1 MGRPFD
7 WSARKRG
14 GGGSGQA
21 GTDPYEHY
29 FHDDVDFPQFSTWD
43 AFNRMGNKRSQ
54 QPNDRSGF
62 FDYLPQE
69 FRQYMPDNFSHFD
82 RQMYPNEHQRGG
94 HPQPQPQQQQQHPQ
108 QQQQQPPPPPPQQQ
122 QKNQPSYPKSNL
134 CDAAIQTDDLD
145 SQPSNNG
152 FNNQPPHMNQA
163 HAPENNVHRSAS
175 SSR

>member
-7 WSARKRG
+7 WNARKRG
-14 GGGSGQA
+14 GNAQA
-21 GTDPYEHY
+21 SADPYDHY

-82 RQMYPNEHQRGG
+82 RQMYPNEQYRA
-94 HPQPQPQQQQQHPQ
+94 QQHPQ
-108 QQQQQPPPPPPQQQ
+108 PAQ
-122 QKNQPSYPKSNL
+122 PKSNL

-152 FNNQPPHMNQA
+152 LNNQQSHLNQPT
-163 HAPENNVHRSAS
+163 APENNVHRSAS
-175 SSR
+175 SASRYI